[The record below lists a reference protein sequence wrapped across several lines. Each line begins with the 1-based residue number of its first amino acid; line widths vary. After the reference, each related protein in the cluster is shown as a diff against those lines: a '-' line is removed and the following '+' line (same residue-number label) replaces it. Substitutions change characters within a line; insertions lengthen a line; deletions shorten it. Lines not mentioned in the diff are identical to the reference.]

1 MVQSHGN
8 SLLHWVTLGLVL
20 SRLTLFFT
28 AIAPSAMSH
37 PNPSDAT
44 PPESL
49 PQPDIKTD
57 SDSNESTESIES
69 TEIEVTPPTPP
80 NRWSAVSNKLSEFGK
95 TVGESAKQA
104 QQSVKTVMTDAGE
117 AIAQTTAQTGQRM
130 SDTAAHTGKTMS
142 SAASQ
147 AAATVVNL
155 GESATQ
161 QTHQALQQTTS
172 TVGKAVSW
180 VTDNPLL
187 RRTTSILN
195 LDWLLGVTDHVD
207 LVKAEQAVRR
217 LEKKHPEETP
227 RQIAHHL
234 MVEKTLLAGG
244 TGLAGSFIPG
254 LAAATFT
261 VDLMATTLLQAELVY
276 QIAAAYGLDLQDPA
290 RKGEV
295 LAIFGLSLG
304 GSRALKAGLGLLK
317 TAPVAGA
324 LIGASSNAV
333 MLYTLGHAACQ
344 FYSMGGEHQAL
355 NEQDLDGLVRD
366 TQDFQDHAIDQQ
378 TLMDQ
383 VLVHMVLASHPDQ
396 TWDLMLPSLEQ
407 VGLSPASLEAI
418 ALNLSDPPP
427 LENLLPQLD
436 STFTSSVFAQ
446 CERIAHLDDT
456 ITAAEQDILDAI
468 AQQMQQASSATT
480 I

>member
-1 MVQSHGN
+1 
-8 SLLHWVTLGLVL
+8 
-20 SRLTLFFT
+20 
-28 AIAPSAMSH
+28 MSH
-37 PNPSDAT
+37 SNPSDAT

-49 PQPDIKTD
+49 PQSDAEMLEEMPD
-57 SDSNESTESIES
+57 ESTDLEAES
-69 TEIEVTPPTPP
+69 PTPP
-80 NRWSAVSNKLSEFGK
+80 NRWLSVSHKLSGLGK

-104 QQSVKTVMTDAGE
+104 RQSVKTVMTDAGE
-117 AIAQTTAQTGQRM
+117 AIAQTTAQTSQKMG
-130 SDTAAHTGKTMS
+130 DTVAATGKTVS

-147 AAATVVNL
+147 AAITVANL

-172 TVGKAVSW
+172 TVGKAVAW
-180 VTDNPLL
+180 VTDNPVL
-187 RRTTSILN
+187 RQTTSMLN
-195 LDWLLGVTDHVD
+195 LDWLLGITDRID

-217 LEKKHPEETP
+217 LEEKHPQETP

-324 LIGASSNAV
+324 IIGASSNAV

-344 FYSMGGEHQAL
+344 FYSVSHGTTAL
-355 NEQDLDGLVRD
+355 NEQDLDGLVKD
-366 TQDFQDHAIDQQ
+366 TQEFQDHAIAQQ

-383 VLVHMVLASHPDQ
+383 ILVHMVLASHPDAS
-396 TWDLMLPSLEQ
+396 WDRMLPSLEQ

-427 LENLLPQLD
+427 LEHLLPQLD

-446 CERIAHLDDT
+446 CERIARLDDD
-456 ITAAEQDILDAI
+456 ITAAEQNILDAI
-468 AQQMQQASSATT
+468 AQQIRQTSSTT
-480 I
+480 MI

>member
-1 MVQSHGN
+1 
-8 SLLHWVTLGLVL
+8 
-20 SRLTLFFT
+20 
-28 AIAPSAMSH
+28 MSH
-37 PNPSDAT
+37 SNPSDAT

-49 PQPDIKTD
+49 PQANAEMPVETP
-57 SDSNESTESIES
+57 SAETPESTESTES
-69 TEIEVTPPTPP
+69 TSTESTSAESTSTESTDLEVASPP
-80 NRWSAVSNKLSEFGK
+80 NRWLAVSNKLSGFGK
-95 TVGESAKQA
+95 TVGKSAKQA

-117 AIAQTTAQTGQRM
+117 AIAQTTAQTGQKM
-130 SDTAAHTGKTMS
+130 GETIAATGKTVS

-147 AAATVVNL
+147 AAGTVANL

-180 VTDNPLL
+180 ITDNPVL
-187 RRTTSILN
+187 RQTTSMLN
-195 LDWLLGVTDHVD
+195 LDWLLGITDRID

-217 LEKKHPEETP
+217 LEEKHPQETP

-324 LIGASSNAV
+324 IIGASSNAV

-344 FYSMGGEHQAL
+344 FYSVSHGTTAL
-355 NEQDLDGLVRD
+355 NEQDLDGLVKD
-366 TQDFQDHAIDQQ
+366 TQEFQDHAIAQQ

-383 VLVHMVLASHPDQ
+383 ILVHMVLASHPDQ

-446 CERIAHLDDT
+446 CERIAHLDDN
-456 ITAAEQDILDAI
+456 ITAAEQTILDAI